1 MKDICIVCVRKIVGL
16 QGMIYILCIYAFPM
30 NISKYIWHKISHH
43 LQGAFFNN
51 DDDGENK
58 DDNIKT
64 RRRKKINSMKCA
76 CIG

>member
-30 NISKYIWHKISHH
+30 NISKYIWHKISHR
-43 LQGAFFNN
+43 LQGAFFTTIKM
-51 DDDGENK
+51 EKTKK
-58 DDNIKT
+58 DDKT
-64 RRRKKINSMKCA
+64 RRKKMNSIKCA